1 MQKAK
6 DCLVGVLTVVVLEHL
21 DMNAGG
27 IFFAEALDEL
37 DLRVNAIIVANE
49 TTDKTNDHDGRSG
62 RNTCRRSLGL

>member
-1 MQKAK
+1 M
-6 DCLVGVLTVVVLEHL
+6 GVLTVVVLEHL

-27 IFFAEALDEL
+27 IFFAKALDEL

>member
-6 DCLVGVLTVVVLEHL
+6 DRLVGVLTVVVLEHL

>member
-27 IFFAEALDEL
+27 IFFAKALDEL